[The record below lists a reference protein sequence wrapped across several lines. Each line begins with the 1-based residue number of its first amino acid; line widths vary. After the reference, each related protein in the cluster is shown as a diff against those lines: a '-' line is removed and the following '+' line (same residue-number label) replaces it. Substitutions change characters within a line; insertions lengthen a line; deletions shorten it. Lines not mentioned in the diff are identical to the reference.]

1 MKNNRSIPRILLDTS
16 FLLPTFGISV
26 TDEVIKTLS
35 SLDFEQQSIFYSDP
49 SMLETTWFAIRQM
62 KRGKYREEVFRRG
75 MLSITRTG
83 MYQVLHA
90 SAEDHM
96 LALRFYQKGHTDMI
110 DNLLYAISLRNNC
123 TFLSIDN
130 EFKMFIDEAGLQDI
144 IVTPR
149 DIG

>member
-1 MKNNRSIPRILLDTS
+1 
-16 FLLPTFGISV
+16 
-26 TDEVIKTLS
+26 
-35 SLDFEQQSIFYSDP
+35 
-49 SMLETTWFAIRQM
+49 M
-62 KRGKYREEVFRRG
+62 KRAKYREEVFRRG